1 MSITVNTEQATELLI
16 DCIQAKLVPFVAG
29 SPGLGKSAIVHAIA
43 EEYNLKVIDVRLSQ
57 CDPVDLAGFPKVE
70 NGKSSYI
77 PMDTFPLDTDKIP
90 DGYSGWLLFLDEFN
104 SAPIATQ
111 AAAYK
116 LVLDRKIGQANLHDH
131 VAIIC
136 AGNKDT
142 DGAIT
147 NRLSTA
153 MQSRLVHLEIAPD
166 HESWLK
172 WATTKGDIDYRVK
185 AYINFKPDNLYR
197 FDPDHSD
204 KTFACYR
211 TWEFVSRLI
220 KKWPQID
227 RKKLPLLAGTISEG
241 IAREFLTFCE
251 IFHDLLTVDEIIANP
266 SGVKVPEEPSTL
278 YALSGS
284 IGNHAN
290 PDTIDKLMEFVN
302 RLPIEFQII
311 TLREIASKH
320 PAITSSTAVRSW
332 LAKNAQELF

>member
-1 MSITVNTEQATELLI
+1 MTVTTDQAQELLV
-16 DCIQAKLVPFVAG
+16 DCLKSQLPVMLHG
-29 SPGLGKSAIVHAIA
+29 SPGIGKSSIIKEIA
-43 EEYNLKVIDVRLSQ
+43 NDFGLKLIDIRLSQ
-57 CDPVDLAGFPKVE
+57 CDPTDINGFPSIDHE
-70 NGKSSYI
+70 THKSRYA
-77 PMDTFPLDTDKIP
+77 PMEMFPLLGETVES
-90 DGYSGWLLFLDEFN
+90 GYSGYLIFLDEFN
-104 SAPIATQ
+104 SAPTAVQ
-111 AAAYK
+111 AAAYR
-116 LVLDRKIGQANLHDH
+116 LVLDREVGQYKLHDKALI
-131 VAIIC
+131 VC

-211 TWEFVSRLI
+211 TWDFVSRLI
-220 KKWPQID
+220 KKWPNID
-227 RKKLPLLAGTISEG
+227 RSKLPLLAGTISEG
-241 IAREFLTFCE
+241 IAREFITFCD
-251 IFHDLLTVDEIIANP
+251 IFTDLITVDQIIANP
-266 SGVKVPEEPSTL
+266 TGVKVPDEPGTL

-284 IGNHAN
+284 IGNHAK

-320 PAITSSTAVRSW
+320 PTITSSTAVRTW
-332 LAKNAQELF
+332 LSKNAQELF